1 MAEWIWIGRRAR
13 RCYGF
18 DEIALVP
25 GNVTVNPTEVDTGWE
40 IGASTRPDGLARHS
54 APRDVPAGLHGLKFK
69 VPFIASAMDGVVDVE
84 FAIAM
89 GKLGAL
95 AVLNLDGV
103 QARYDDP
110 SEAIAQIIQGDVEET
125 TNIVQK
131 LYKAPINEKLI
142 AKRVEQIKAANVP
155 CAVSTIPQNAERF
168 GAIAQEAG
176 ADIFVVQSTVTTVKH
191 IAKAY
196 KPLDFTKFTKAMKI
210 PVIIGNCVTYDQS
223 LELMD
228 AGADA
233 LLVGVGPG
241 AACTTRGVLGV
252 GVPQVTATVDCASA
266 RDFHHKKTGRYVP
279 IITDGGMRNGGDICK
294 AFACGSDAVMV
305 GSAFAKAKE
314 APGRGYHWGMAYPHS
329 SLPRGTRI
337 YVGTTGTLEQILFGP
352 ALTDDGSQNLMGA
365 VTTCM
370 GTVGAST
377 IKEFQMA
384 EIIIAPS
391 IQTEGKSFQQVQR
404 VGMARKGASEAPSN
418 HQPKSQTRRLT
429 RSAA

>member
-1 MAEWIWIGRRAR
+1 MAEWIGIGRRAR

-25 GNVTVNPTEVDTGWE
+25 GTTTINPAEVDTSWE
-40 IGASTRPDGLARHS
+40 IDGIKFR
-54 APRDVPAGLHGLKFK
+54 VPI
-69 VPFIASAMDGVVDVE
+69 IASAMDGVVDVT
-84 FAIAM
+84 FAVEM
-89 GKLGAL
+89 GRLGGL

-110 SEAIAQIIQGDVEET
+110 AVAIAQIVQGDVEET

-131 LYKAPINEKLI
+131 LYKAPIKETLI
-142 AKRVEQIKAANVP
+142 AKRVEEIKEVKVP

-176 ADIFVVQSTVTTVKH
+176 ADIFVVQSTVTTVQH
-191 IAKAY
+191 IATAY
-196 KPLDFTKFTKAMKI
+196 KPLDVPRFMKSMKI
-210 PVIIGNCVTYDQS
+210 PVIIGNCVTYDQGID
-223 LELMD
+223 LME

-252 GVPQVTATVDCASA
+252 GVPQVTATVDLTSA
-266 RDFHHKKTGRYVP
+266 RDFYHKKTGRYVP

-305 GSAFAKAKE
+305 GSAFAKTNE

-352 ALTDDGSQNLMGA
+352 AVTDDGSQNLMGA
-365 VTTCM
+365 ITTCM
-370 GTVGAST
+370 GTVGAKD
-377 IKEFQMA
+377 IKAFQLA

-391 IQTEGKSFQQVQR
+391 IQTEGKIFQQVQR
-404 VGMARKGASEAPSN
+404 VGMARKSVAAQPPSRHN
-418 HQPKSQTRRLT
+418 KPSGRNAKPKLVSSTAR
-429 RSAA
+429 

>member
-1 MAEWIWIGRRAR
+1 MAEWIGIGRRAR

-25 GNVTVNPTEVDTGWE
+25 GNITINPAEVDTSWE
-40 IGASTRPDGLARHS
+40 IDGVTFR
-54 APRDVPAGLHGLKFK
+54 VPI
-69 VPFIASAMDGVVDVE
+69 IASAMDGVVDVA

-89 GKLGAL
+89 GKLGGL

-103 QARYDDP
+103 QASYEDP
-110 SEAIAQIIQGDVEET
+110 SEAITQIIRGDVEET
-125 TNIVQK
+125 TNIVQQ
-131 LYKAPINEKLI
+131 LYKAPIQEKLI
-142 AKRVEQIKAANVP
+142 AKRVEEIKQAKVP
-155 CAVSTIPQNAERF
+155 CAVSTIPQHAERF

-176 ADIFVVQSTVTTVKH
+176 ADIFVVQSTVTTAQH
-191 IAKAY
+191 ISNAY
-196 KPLDFTKFTKAMKI
+196 KALDFSRFTKTMKI
-210 PVIIGNCVTYDQS
+210 PVIIGNCVTYEQGV
-223 LELMD
+223 ELMA

-252 GVPQVTATVDCASA
+252 GVPQVTSTVDLAAA
-266 RDFHHKKTGRYVP
+266 RDFYYKKSGRYVP
-279 IITDGGMRNGGDICK
+279 TITDGGMRNGGDICK

-337 YVGTTGTLEQILFGP
+337 YVGTTGTLEEILFGP
-352 ALTDDGSQNLMGA
+352 AQTDDGSQNLMGA
-365 VTTCM
+365 IMTCM
-370 GTVGAST
+370 GTVGAKD
-377 IKEFQMA
+377 IKAFQLT

-391 IQTEGKSFQQVQR
+391 IQTEGKIFQQVQR
-404 VGMARKGASEAPSN
+404 VGMARKSAEQPSN
-418 HQPKSQTRRLT
+418 NRAKRAKSARAAV
-429 RSAA
+429 RS